1 MRLVQQVV
9 SQLLCLRPRWTCSI
23 SGSASESGLS
33 GHSVQHSGKDGLRSS
48 RETVVVVSKNH
59 VHKDCN
65 TAHRLLVSQ
74 QPRPLVRLRETMR
87 KILLTN
93 LLIASLALHSCSD
106 GSATVVTD
114 RVGPE
119 APINEPDPSIFS
131 GTGAGGEESAAPSNG
146 SESGTGSPGTGEGGE
161 ALEEPTG
168 GQAGNG
174 SNGNGSGGT
183 GEGPNPGGEGGG
195 GNPSSGQPVPEPG
208 TLLLF
213 GTGLAG
219 IGASLLRRRRRDE
232 ETPAAE

>member
-1 MRLVQQVV
+1 
-9 SQLLCLRPRWTCSI
+9 
-23 SGSASESGLS
+23 
-33 GHSVQHSGKDGLRSS
+33 
-48 RETVVVVSKNH
+48 
-59 VHKDCN
+59 
-65 TAHRLLVSQ
+65 
-74 QPRPLVRLRETMR
+74 MR

-131 GTGAGGEESAAPSNG
+131 GTGAGGEETAAPSNG

-168 GQAGNG
+168 GQSGT
-174 SNGNGSGGT
+174 GNGSGGT

-195 GNPSSGQPVPEPG
+195 GNPSGGQPVPEPG